1 MNSAE
6 KLKKLRKDMGLTQE
20 ELIAKLPFE
29 LSLSALRNYENT
41 TNPRLPVHEIL
52 VKLAE
57 FYNVSVEYLKNNEMQ
72 RNEET
77 ITITMEE
84 YKELLITKGKY
95 EALKERYNYTAIPAY
110 RECPTTLKD
119 FDLSKV
125 TSKTVDVTY

>member
-95 EALKERYNYTAIPAY
+95 EALKERYNYTAIPVY
-110 RECPTTLKD
+110 RECPTTPKD
-119 FDLSKV
+119 FDLSRV
-125 TSKTVDVTY
+125 TSKVVDVTY

>member
-110 RECPTTLKD
+110 REYPTTPKD

-125 TSKTVDVTY
+125 TSKVVDVTY